1 MLDTY
6 ASSGHYPYVKGAR
19 LYSQMILDY
28 EKEPEFRDTISNYKD
43 CGENVVRCTDHGW
56 SGNWTD
62 LCIEQT
68 CMRSS
73 KSQGGP
79 DRGRMK
85 NSESGHR
92 LWLETLNH
100 MININQ
106 VLESN
111 TDEVDTEDKHD
122 SHKDLGASRRKRDSE
137 AIVIIGQWFDLR
149 NPFDNCRDPKLL
161 VSFAT
166 GYVSNEETDLINPE
180 KFMTVG
186 QSMNKTLDLSL
197 IHI

>member
-1 MLDTY
+1 MALE
-6 ASSGHYPYVKGAR
+6 
-19 LYSQMILDY
+19 SQ
-28 EKEPEFRDTISNYKD
+28 
-43 CGENVVRCTDHGW
+43 
-56 SGNWTD
+56 
-62 LCIEQT
+62 
-68 CMRSS
+68 
-73 KSQGGP
+73 
-79 DRGRMK
+79 
-85 NSESGHR
+85 
-92 LWLETLNH
+92 LNH

-186 QSMNKTLDLSL
+186 QSMNKTLDNKPFCTSMEVKSEVSPLSCLRNAPVVNNEQVHIYPLKLFNRLIIIVQRNETVQHALSYELTVVALSL
-197 IHI
+197 FDNNLLMRKANKAVLG

>member
-1 MLDTY
+1 MALE
-6 ASSGHYPYVKGAR
+6 
-19 LYSQMILDY
+19 SQ
-28 EKEPEFRDTISNYKD
+28 
-43 CGENVVRCTDHGW
+43 
-56 SGNWTD
+56 
-62 LCIEQT
+62 
-68 CMRSS
+68 
-73 KSQGGP
+73 
-79 DRGRMK
+79 
-85 NSESGHR
+85 
-92 LWLETLNH
+92 LNH

-106 VLESN
+106 VLENN

-186 QSMNKTLDLSL
+186 QSMNKTLDNKPFCTSMEVKTKLVPS
-197 IHI
+197 HV